1 MSLPSLG
8 LSSSGMLVHLKKV
21 MQGRRRKVTSTGA
34 IPQACTFCLQS
45 RQVPGLQLGRG
56 RVVEGVEVGSGV
68 VDGGGQMKGG
78 GTLRS
83 SLT

>member
-8 LSSSGMLVHLKKV
+8 LSSSGMLVHLK
-21 MQGRRRKVTSTGA
+21 KVTSTGA

-68 VDGGGQMKGG
+68 VDGGDQMKGG